1 MVSSGALPG
10 IRRMYDAGLTQG
22 NRNMRRIIAA
32 IVLSLVAPMAFAG
45 QPTAK
50 QIDEVLELT
59 HAQALLESSL
69 RQVEKSQRDM
79 LDQVLQEEKMS
90 PEERAKLDAMF
101 AKMSKTL
108 QAAMSWE
115 KLRPVYHRIYMAS
128 FEAQD
133 VDAIIAFYRTPAG
146 QRLIERTPAL
156 IQNTM
161 SEIQAVMLPAMQQ
174 FQQEVTA
181 ELEAR
186 RAAEHKG

>member
-1 MVSSGALPG
+1 
-10 IRRMYDAGLTQG
+10 MYDAGLTQG